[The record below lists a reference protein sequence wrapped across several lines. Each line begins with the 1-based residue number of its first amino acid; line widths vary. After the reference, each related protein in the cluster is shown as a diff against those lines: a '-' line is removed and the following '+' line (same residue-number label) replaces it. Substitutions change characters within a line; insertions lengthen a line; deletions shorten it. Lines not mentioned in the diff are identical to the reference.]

1 MKEHQYNNC
10 VIEYLTVILSY
21 LVGFFTVL
29 SLKIFRVILKSE
41 YKNYC
46 LNFVLDIMNGR
57 QFVISFEKQSENL
70 IKGNLCQTLL
80 TSSMS
85 FTVKKILGEKLF
97 NNTDFTKSNSIE
109 ATKNM
114 NILNDISLIG
124 FISFMQVLLVYKLV
138 GNKRR

>member
-1 MKEHQYNNC
+1 MKEHQYYNC
-10 VIEYLTVILSY
+10 VIEDLTVILSY

-46 LNFVLDIMNGR
+46 LNFILDIMNGR
-57 QFVISFEKQSENL
+57 QFVISFEKQSESL
-70 IKGNLCQTLL
+70 MKGNLCQTLL

-85 FTVKKILGEKLF
+85 FTIKKILGEKLF
-97 NNTDFTKSNSIE
+97 NNADFTENNSIE